1 MHQRDNEAC
10 TFEHQER
17 WEESARGGDAFD
29 KYWGVARVGKKGVG
43 ESSPT
48 GAIISTLICPL
59 PRVCHSRELS
69 LVCPFDR
76 HQERAAGLSGSLPAV
91 PPVPRTGGFKSNGVG
106 LGPFFRVAVPLHT
119 TWTLSRSGVTK
130 SISVDDSHLFVYV
143 PSDYPELVT
152 SVDPRGVQPEM
163 GLAGRGPVR
172 VGGSR

>member
-1 MHQRDNEAC
+1 MPLKALLKYQKLLERVPGYVYAGELLVLEPALKASTSTASKPGQEA
-10 TFEHQER
+10 
-17 WEESARGGDAFD
+17 
-29 KYWGVARVGKKGVG
+29 
-43 ESSPT
+43 
-48 GAIISTLICPL
+48 
-59 PRVCHSRELS
+59 
-69 LVCPFDR
+69 
-76 HQERAAGLSGSLPAV
+76 
-91 PPVPRTGGFKSNGVG
+91 SNRIHVG

-172 VGGSR
+172 VGGSW